1 MAQKKYLNDA
11 SHPSSCP
18 STSCPVCRAATEP
31 VPEEVPTV
39 KCCNYT
45 SNGER
50 VDVYAPLITANL
62 MAGNQGAPQRGK
74 SRRTTKVVTLKP
86 TSVTSRKKAAPKE
99 KPTRTRPA
107 IKSVTPTASKR
118 TDVRKKTA
126 SKARRDRP
134 SNERKTAAKT
144 PGRKTPRAPRG

>member
-11 SHPSSCP
+11 SHPLSCP
-18 STSCPVCRAATEP
+18 STSCPICRAAAEP

-50 VDVYAPLITANL
+50 IDVYAPMIAESIA
-62 MAGNQGAPQRGK
+62 AGIHGAPQRGK

-86 TSVTSRKKAAPKE
+86 TSVKSRKKTARKD

-107 IKSVTPTASKR
+107 IKSVTPIAPKR
-118 TDVRKKTA
+118 ADQRKKTA

-134 SNERKTAAKT
+134 SSGRKTAAKT